1 MIADVW
7 TVMLKEWREY
17 LAGSGGGGTGGRG
30 RGVIGVLLIVGI
42 ASILWP
48 LQMGRA
54 LFTSPAPVVVD
65 GMFLPLMILISIVA
79 DSFAGERERHTL
91 ETLLA
96 SRLSD
101 RAILFGKL
109 GATIAYGLAGGLI
122 GALVQAVVANLSQ
135 KNASVGAGL
144 AFYPVGS
151 LVAIV
156 VLGLLVSLLVSSVGC
171 LVSLRA
177 ATTRQAQLNLTF
189 GYLALIFTPFIIVQL
204 LPKQA
209 QAAIVGALNAA
220 GPTQLFLI
228 FAGVLLVVA
237 VVLLLIAMARFQRTR
252 LILS

>member
-1 MIADVW
+1 MIADIW

-109 GATIAYGLAGGLI
+109 GAAIAYGLAGGLI

-189 GYLALIFTPFIIVQL
+189 GYLALIFAPFIIVQL

-252 LILS
+252 QILS

>member
-1 MIADVW
+1 MIIDTW
-7 TVMLKEWREY
+7 TVMVKEWREY
-17 LAGSGGGGTGGRG
+17 LAGTGSGGGSGRG

-54 LFTSPAPVVVD
+54 LFTSAAPVVVD
-65 GMFLPLMILISIVA
+65 GMFLPLMILISIIA

-109 GATIAYGLAGGLI
+109 GAAIVYGLAGGLI
-122 GALVQAVVANLSQ
+122 GAMVQAVVANLSQ
-135 KNASVGAGL
+135 KNAGAGL

-151 LVAIV
+151 LVGIV
-156 VLGLLVSLLVSSVGC
+156 VLGLLISLLVSSVGC

-189 GYLALIFTPFIIVQL
+189 GYLALIFAPFIIFQL
-204 LPKQA
+204 LPKQT
-209 QAAIVGALNAA
+209 QTAIVAALTAA
-220 GPTQLFLI
+220 GPTHLFLI

-237 VVLLLIAMARFQRTR
+237 VVLLLIAMARFKRTQ